1 MKILDE
7 ERFKNVNYHKTDVRK
22 TFARVRREQKE
33 AKEQQE
39 SAAKNVTQ
47 LTRRSNG

>member
-22 TFARVRREQKE
+22 TFARVRREMEK

-39 SAAKNVTQ
+39 TAARNVTP

>member
-7 ERFKNVNYHKTDVRK
+7 ERFKNVNYHKTDLRK

-33 AKEQQE
+33 AKERQE
-39 SAAKNVTQ
+39 AMRNVTP